1 MQRETP
7 RGGIQQLRH
16 QRERGRLQV
25 IEYKMNDDIA
35 DSFFDFA
42 VPEGVVMVPVTVV
55 LAQKLEEYA
64 DAVVEKLGQAAEEL
78 KNRIINWSF

>member
-1 MQRETP
+1 
-7 RGGIQQLRH
+7 
-16 QRERGRLQV
+16 V
-25 IEYKMNDDIA
+25 A
-35 DSFFDFA
+35 
-42 VPEGVVMVPVTVV
+42 MVPVTVV